1 MTDDL
6 DLDAL
11 AEQLADFAPPEKK
24 GGRGPREER
33 IIAGFEEIQRFVD
46 QHGHAP
52 RHGESRDIFER
63 IYATRLDRLRAQA
76 DCRALLESLDHQG
89 LLAGGGAQAEAPVE
103 DMDTDAL
110 LAELEGAM
118 GASEISD
125 LRHVRTSAEKRAA
138 EEIANREKCEDFD
151 TFKPIIEQ
159 AKREL
164 KDGIRAT
171 RVIDN
176 SENSLAEIKSGAFFI
191 VGGQFAY
198 VAGES
203 EAFTTEYERI
213 DRRVRVIYDNATE
226 ATVLSR
232 SFQKSLYR
240 DSSARRVSDPE
251 AGPLFVREESSPFKG
266 EREEDDLASGTIYV
280 LRSKSDHPLVAANRD
295 VLHKIGVTGGD
306 VARRIANARLD
317 ATFLLADVEIVAT
330 YTLYNINRTKLEN
343 LIHRIFDPARLNIE
357 IKDRFGNPVTPREWF
372 LVPRFVVDDAV
383 ERIKDGTIGNYVY
396 DINRASLVENP
407 PTHEEKN

>member
-11 AEQLADFAPPEKK
+11 ADQLADFAPAEKK
-24 GGRGPREER
+24 AGRGPREER
-33 IIAGFEEIQRFVD
+33 VIAGFEEIQRFVD
-46 QHGHAP
+46 QHGRP
-52 RHGESRDIFER
+52 PQHGESNDIFER
-63 IYATRLDRLRAQA
+63 IYAMRLDRLRVQG
-76 DCRALLESLDHQG
+76 DCRALLEQIDRQG
-89 LLAGGGAQAEAPVE
+89 LLDGGHPAPEVTH
-103 DMDTDAL
+103 DDTDTDAL

-118 GASEISD
+118 GNSD
-125 LRHVRTSAEKRAA
+125 IAELRHVRTSAEKRAA

-151 TFKPIIEQ
+151 QFKPIIEQ

-164 KDGIRAT
+164 KEGIRAT

-176 SENSLAEIKSGAFFI
+176 SENSLDEIKPGAFFI

-198 VAGES
+198 VADES
-203 EAFTTEYERI
+203 EAFTTEYQRT

-240 DSSARRVSDPE
+240 DTSARRVSDPE
-251 AGPLFVREESSPFKG
+251 AGPLFARKERSPFAG
-266 EREEDDLASGTIYV
+266 EREDEDLVSGTIYM

-306 VARRIANARLD
+306 VARRIANAKID

-343 LIHRIFDPARLNIE
+343 LIHRIFEPARLDIE
-357 IKDRFGNPVTPREWF
+357 IKDRFGNPVIPREWF
-372 LVPRFVVDDAV
+372 LVPRFIVDEAV
-383 ERIKDGTIGNYVY
+383 EKIRDGSITDYVY
-396 DINRASLVENP
+396 DPTSAQLVRQ
-407 PTHEEKN
+407 